1 MCLQGSVPLSRTGTC
16 RATLSWHNWAET
28 MLLCWWTCSLTA
40 PWLQRPT
47 TTTTP
52 RPSSASPTPPTCQL
66 ESGPKSSTR
75 TSTKWVIL
83 LKQFNYS
90 TGIEFLYEYA
100 SELCQ
105 HTYVSEH
112 RNSYML
118 HLTFIPYLPKW
129 HPWFSTHATHQR
141 LPRWYKRLL

>member
-1 MCLQGSVPLSRTGTC
+1 MCLQGSVPPSRTGTC

-52 RPSSASPTPPTCQL
+52 RPSSASPTPLTCQL

-75 TSTKWVIL
+75 TLTKWVIQ

-90 TGIEFLYEYA
+90 TGIEFLYEYS
-100 SELCQ
+100 SELRQYTRMFLNIVTRTCCAF
-105 HTYVSEH
+105 
-112 RNSYML
+112 NI
-118 HLTFIPYLPKW
+118 IPYLRKW
-129 HPWFSTHATHQR
+129 HPDLARTQHISAC
-141 LPRWYKRLL
+141 LDLL